1 MERITRFKKDMKG
14 SKEHQNGELSVT
26 DNRTG
31 KTYTIPIYK
40 NNFIYSKDLG
50 KITTPNDTTPLR
62 YYDPGY
68 TNTMNCTSAITFI
81 DGAKGV
87 LQYRGISIEQL
98 AEKAEFL
105 EVAYLLIHGDLPS
118 PQQYGL
124 WKDRIMKHTYLN
136 QDLGDMMK
144 TFRYDA
150 HPMGIMISTMAAYST
165 LHPEANPALQGNGIY
180 KNTKLMNKQIYRIIG
195 TLPTIAANAY
205 RHRIG
210 RDYNKPDNKLSYI
223 ENFLAMLDR
232 LGNERIKP
240 HPVITKALN
249 ILFILHADHEQN
261 CSTSAVRHLT
271 SSGVDVYSAIA
282 GGIAALYGPSH
293 GGANAAVLQML
304 EEIGTVDN
312 IPSFIADVKAKK
324 RRLMGFGHR
333 VYKNYDP
340 RARIIKKIADE
351 VFDVVGK
358 EPLVELAKTLEDIAL
373 KDPYFIKKKLYPNV
387 DFYTGVIYK
396 ALGFPTDMFPVLF
409 AIPRAVGWLANWM
422 EFINDKEA
430 KIVRPRQNYVGK
442 RDQQYVEPE
451 NREHHEVNLDSYT
464 SAVSKRRNKSLIE

>member
-1 MERITRFKKDMKG
+1 MDRIVRFKNGMKN
-14 SKEHQNGELSVT
+14 SKEHQSGSLSVT

-31 KTYTIPIYK
+31 KKYTLPIYK
-40 NNFIYSKDLG
+40 NNFVYAKDFS
-50 KITTPNDTTPLR
+50 KITTDNKAPLR

-68 TNTMNCTSAITFI
+68 TNTMNCTSAITYI
-81 DGAKGV
+81 DGARGV

-105 EVAYLLIHGDLPS
+105 EVAFLLINGHLPS
-118 PQQYGL
+118 PPQYAL
-124 WKDRIMKHTYLN
+124 WKDRINKHTYLN
-136 QDLGDMMK
+136 QDLGQMMK

-165 LHPEANPALQGNGIY
+165 LHPEANPALRGSGIY
-180 KNTKLMNKQIYRIIG
+180 KDRKLMNKQIYRIIG

-210 RDYNKPDNKLSYI
+210 RDFNSPDNRLSYI

-232 LGNERIKP
+232 LGNERLKP
-240 HPVITKALN
+240 HPVVTKAIN

-261 CSTSAVRHLT
+261 CSTSAVRHLA

-312 IPSFIADVKAKK
+312 IPTFIAEVKAKK

-351 VFDVVGK
+351 VFEVVGK
-358 EPLVELAKTLEDIAL
+358 EPLVELAKALEEVAL
-373 KDPYFIKKKLYPNV
+373 SDPYFIKKKLYPNV

-396 ALGFPTDMFPVLF
+396 ALGFPTDMFTVLF
-409 AIPRAVGWLANWM
+409 AIPRAVGWLANWV
-422 EFINDKEA
+422 EFTQDAENR
-430 KIVRPRQNYVGK
+430 IVRPRQNYVGL

-451 NREHHEVNLDSYT
+451 NREHKEAHLDSYS
-464 SAVSKRRNKSLIE
+464 SAVSRRRNKSLIE